1 MKLSYNEITLK
12 RISQEDI
19 EMLRIWR
26 NQKNVSDFMFF
37 QEEIT
42 PKKQQ
47 EWFDS
52 LNDETDFYFK
62 IIYRNL
68 PIGLI
73 NLKQIDWNKKNGE
86 SGLFIAVEKYRKTH
100 LPYFA
105 SIAFLKYFFEER
117 NLEQILAKVKDE
129 NKNIIKYNQSLGF
142 VFVDNQTYVINKKR
156 FQGFLDKMNLI

>member
-1 MKLSYNEITLK
+1 MELSYNEITLK
-12 RISQEDI
+12 RISQQDI
-19 EMLRIWR
+19 EILRKWR

-47 EWFDS
+47 KWFDS
-52 LNDETDFYFK
+52 LNDETDFYFI

-73 NLKQIDWNKKNGE
+73 NLKQIDWNQKTGE

-117 NLEQILAKVKDE
+117 NLEKIFAKVKDK

-142 VFVDNQTYVINKKR
+142 VFVEKQTYVLHQKN
-156 FQGFLDKMNLI
+156 FNNFLVKMNLV